1 MRKQMTYRTGEI
13 TPKRIDQEYPRQI
26 EISIPSGGLGTRLN
40 DHHEFCRSRRLRY
53 ATRGIGKV
61 RRIEERDAV
70 RYCFKNACDAYAFQA
85 AFGGER
91 RVAPAAEKSPAPS
104 IGRDGLWSKRRT

>member
-1 MRKQMTYRTGEI
+1 M
-13 TPKRIDQEYPRQI
+13 
-26 EISIPSGGLGTRLN
+26 
-40 DHHEFCRSRRLRY
+40 
-53 ATRGIGKV
+53 

>member
-40 DHHEFCRSRRLRY
+40 DHHEFCH
-53 ATRGIGKV
+53 RGDSDTQ
-61 RRIEERDAV
+61 R
-70 RYCFKNACDAYAFQA
+70 A
-85 AFGGER
+85 ASAR
-91 RVAPAAEKSPAPS
+91 
-104 IGRDGLWSKRRT
+104 